1 MSSNRIVLYI
11 AMSLDGYIARE
22 DGTFDWL
29 FDVEGEGDNG
39 YAEFYGKVGT
49 VVMGRATYDDV
60 LAHLEEFPY
69 ADKPCYVLSR
79 SRKAPDRHA
88 VFTDEEL
95 ATLMPRLR
103 EQSEG
108 DVWLVGGGQLV
119 KQFIASGLLDVL
131 YIAIIP
137 KVLGAGLPLFPR
149 GTVPSTFRLD
159 RMEQL
164 GQIVMLT
171 YTPKTAM
178 SEPATAPTS

>member
-1 MSSNRIVLYI
+1 MSSKKVALYI

-39 YAEFYGKVGT
+39 YAAFYETVGT
-49 VVMGRATYDDV
+49 LVMGRATYSDSIEKM
-60 LAHLEEFPY
+60 EEFPY
-69 ADKPCYVLSR
+69 PGKPCYVLSR
-79 SRKAPDRHA
+79 SRGTAAPH
-88 VFTDEEL
+88 VTFTDEAPEAL
-95 ATLMPRLR
+95 IPRLKA
-103 EQSEG
+103 QAAG

-119 KQFIASGLLDVL
+119 QQFLASELLDVL

-149 GTVPSTFRLD
+149 GTVPTAFRLD
-159 RMEQL
+159 RTEQL

-171 YTPKTAM
+171 YSPTARTITPT
-178 SEPATAPTS
+178 P